1 MPDGG
6 IADRFAHDIVT
17 FMHNWAPYGGP
28 PADEVLP
35 EFGLTRDQL
44 VARYRQILAVQAAD
58 RERERRQPW
67 IALGRHASQEVVETV
82 GVDPTRRPASAR

>member
-1 MPDGG
+1 MAGGG

-17 FMHNWAPYGGP
+17 FMHTWAPYGGP

-44 VARYRQILAVQAAD
+44 VQRYQQILAVEAAH
-58 RERERRQPW
+58 RERERRRPW
-67 IALGRHASQEVVETV
+67 TALRS
-82 GVDPTRRPASAR
+82 R

>member
-1 MPDGG
+1 MSSGD

-17 FMHNWAPYGGP
+17 FMRSWAPYGGP

-44 VARYRQILAVQAAD
+44 VQRYQQILAVRAA
-58 RERERRQPW
+58 EAEQMRRKPW
-67 IALGRHASQEVVETV
+67 LALRHNASRADAA
-82 GVDPTRRPASAR
+82 GAPRSATNQ

>member
-1 MPDGG
+1 MSHGG

-44 VARYRQILAVQAAD
+44 VQRYQHIVAAEVAR
-58 RERERRQPW
+58 REQERRQPW
-67 IALGRHASQEVVETV
+67 TV
-82 GVDPTRRPASAR
+82 LRSR

>member
-1 MPDGG
+1 MPNDH

-17 FMHNWAPYGGP
+17 FMRNWAPYGGP

-44 VARYRQILAVQAAD
+44 VQRYQQILAVDAA
-58 RERERRQPW
+58 RRMRGYAGVRPTTRLAGGTER
-67 IALGRHASQEVVETV
+67 
-82 GVDPTRRPASAR
+82 

>member
-1 MPDGG
+1 MPGDH

-17 FMHNWAPYGGP
+17 FMRNWAPYGGP

-44 VARYRQILAVQAAD
+44 VQRYQQILSAEAA
-58 RERERRQPW
+58 RRMRGY
-67 IALGRHASQEVVETV
+67 AGVRHA
-82 GVDPTRRPASAR
+82 RRIAGGIEP

>member
-1 MPDGG
+1 MADGF

-17 FMHNWAPYGGP
+17 FMRSWAPYGGP

-44 VARYRQILAVQAAD
+44 VARYHEIMAA
-58 RERERRQPW
+58 
-67 IALGRHASQEVVETV
+67 AAAG
-82 GVDPTRRPASAR
+82 RRPVGRPAPGGFARPLRRPVDN

>member
-6 IADRFAHDIVT
+6 IADRYAHDIVS
-17 FMHNWAPYGGP
+17 FMRAWAPYGGP

-44 VARYRQILAVQAAD
+44 VQRYQQILATEAAR
-58 RERERRQPW
+58 REQMRRQPW
-67 IALGRHASQEVVETV
+67 LALR
-82 GVDPTRRPASAR
+82 AR

>member
-1 MPDGG
+1 MGHDVPNDH

-17 FMHNWAPYGGP
+17 FMRNWAPYGGP

-44 VARYRQILAVQAAD
+44 VQRYQQILAVEATRRMRGYAGVRPTTRLAAD
-58 RERERRQPW
+58 TER
-67 IALGRHASQEVVETV
+67 
-82 GVDPTRRPASAR
+82 